1 MATEITASSGDISN
15 QEIDAIIV
23 NLFEGVTAPAGATG
37 VVDSK
42 LNGAISELIAGS
54 DLSGKYLDVS
64 ALYPRDQIPARRVLI
79 VGLGKQE
86 KFTLDR
92 ARRAAAA
99 AIEKAHALGAQS
111 AATIVHGAGI
121 GGLDP
126 EAAARAVAEGTAL
139 GLYTYD
145 VHKSSTPERKAMEQ
159 VRIVEF
165 YETKGAAVSRG
176 VEQGAK
182 IAECANFA
190 RDLVNSPP
198 NECTPT
204 YLAAKAE
211 QIAAAFGGNVN
222 IIEMPE
228 MRELGMGALLSVT
241 EGSDEPAK
249 FIIFEH
255 NPTALEEAPI
265 IFVGK
270 AVTFDTGGYS
280 LKPSQSMAEMKTD
293 MGGGAAV
300 LGAMRAAATLN
311 IQRRVIGIIPAV
323 ENMVSGRA
331 SRPSDVVKAS
341 NGKTIE
347 IISTDA
353 EGRMILADALI
364 YAARYNPAAVIDL
377 ATLTGAAMI
386 ALGRGGAAA
395 LFSTQDDLSARLLQA
410 SSQSGERV
418 WQLPLYE
425 EYTEWMRRSE
435 VADLLNSPN
444 DRYAGTGTSAAFLQ
458 EFASEYPWAHLD
470 IAPMAYLPKGT
481 PVRRMGA
488 AGATGY
494 GVRLLAYYLLGN
506 S

>member
-1 MATEITASSGDISN
+1 MATEITASTGDISY

-54 DLSGKYLDVS
+54 DFSGKYLDV
-64 ALYPRDQIPARRVLI
+64 ATLYPRGQIPARRVLI
-79 VGLGKQE
+79 VGLGNQE

-99 AIEKAHALGAQS
+99 AIEKAHALGARS

-126 EAAARAVAEGTAL
+126 EAAARAVAEGTGL

-145 VHKSSTPERKAMEQ
+145 VHKSSTPKRKAMEQ

-165 YETKGAAVSRG
+165 DETKAAAVSRG
-176 VEQGAK
+176 VEQGAT

-198 NECTPT
+198 NECTPA

-211 QIAAAFGGNVN
+211 QIAAAFGGNVK

-255 NPTALEEAPI
+255 NPTGSEEAPI

-280 LKPSQSMAEMKTD
+280 LKSSQFMAEMKSD

-300 LGAMRAAATLN
+300 LGAMRAAVALD
-311 IQRRVIGIIPAV
+311 IPRRVIGIVPAV

-364 YAARYNPAAVIDL
+364 YAARY
-377 ATLTGAAMI
+377 TL
-386 ALGRGGAAA
+386 
-395 LFSTQDDLSARLLQA
+395 
-410 SSQSGERV
+410 
-418 WQLPLYE
+418 LP
-425 EYTEWMRRSE
+425 
-435 VADLLNSPN
+435 
-444 DRYAGTGTSAAFLQ
+444 
-458 EFASEYPWAHLD
+458 
-470 IAPMAYLPKGT
+470 
-481 PVRRMGA
+481 
-488 AGATGY
+488 
-494 GVRLLAYYLLGN
+494 
-506 S
+506 